1 MRKFQSAID
10 ARLSAFIALLCA
22 VTWLAFT
29 PGCAQKLQPGGA
41 YAPALVNPD
50 GSVTPTAAPDM
61 ALFVLDASYDLAYQ
75 TVLTACRLEKQN
87 RPLLGRVF
95 PELKRE
101 MDKVRIAT
109 WQIDQDWA
117 AARAAYLDHP
127 VAANLTAIQ
136 RALAE
141 MERWNAVATA
151 LLPKANAPP
160 LPP

>member
-1 MRKFQSAID
+1 MKKF
-10 ARLSAFIALLCA
+10 LSFSALLLTVA
-22 VTWLAFT
+22 VLAFT
-29 PGCAQKLQPGGA
+29 PGCARKLQTGGA
-41 YAPALVNPD
+41 YAPGIVNTD

-61 ALFVLDASYDLAYQ
+61 ALFVLDASYDLAYNA
-75 TVLTACRLEKQN
+75 VLTACRIEKQN